1 MSHDHDHHSHS
12 HMHGL
17 DFQESNRRAFIVG
30 IYLNMAFVI
39 AEIIGGLIFNSM
51 SLLTDAGHNLSD
63 VASLFLSLLA
73 FKMAARKSS
82 PVYTYGFKK
91 TTVLA
96 ALANAVILF
105 IAIGILGV
113 ESFTR
118 LLKPEKV
125 QGGVIAWI
133 AALGI
138 VINSITAFLFYKGSK
153 KELNAKSAYLH
164 LFADALISLGVVV
177 TGIIIVYTGWYWLDA
192 ATGIIIMITILISA
206 WGLLRDSFKM
216 TIDAVP
222 TGIEL
227 ENIKKIILQVDH
239 VKQVGHVHVWPLST
253 TENALTAHVA
263 LDEQLSFDEK
273 LKVIAEIRHELMHQN
288 IQHSTIELQ
297 KFIE

>member
-12 HMHGL
+12 HSYGL
-17 DFQESNRRAFIVG
+17 DFQASNRRAFIVG

-39 AEIIGGLIFNSM
+39 AEIIGGMIFNSM

-82 PVYTYGFKK
+82 AVYTYGFKK

-138 VINSITAFLFYKGSK
+138 VINTITAFLFYGNRK

-177 TGIIIVYTGWYWLDA
+177 TGIIIVYTRWYWLDA
-192 ATGIIIMITILISA
+192 VMGIIIMIIILISA

-222 TGIEL
+222 SGIEL
-227 ENIKKIILQVDH
+227 EDIKKIILQVNH
-239 VKQVGHVHVWPLST
+239 VTQVGHVHVWPLST

-263 LDEQLSFDEK
+263 IDEQLSYDEK
-273 LKVIAEIRHELMHQN
+273 LKVIANIRHELIHHN
-288 IQHSTIELQ
+288 IHHSTIELQ
-297 KFIE
+297 KFIQ

>member
-12 HMHGL
+12 HSHGL
-17 DFQESNRRAFIVG
+17 DFQESNSRAFIVG
-30 IYLNMAFVI
+30 IYLNIAFVI

-73 FKMAARKSS
+73 FKMATKKSS
-82 PVYTYGFKK
+82 PVYTYGYKK

-118 LLKPEKV
+118 FLKPEKV
-125 QGGVIAWI
+125 QGGAIAWI

-138 VINSITAFLFYKGSK
+138 VINSITAFLFYGNRK
-153 KELNAKSAYLH
+153 KELNARGAYLH

-192 ATGIIIMITILISA
+192 VTGIIIMIIILITA

-222 TGIEL
+222 SGIEL
-227 ENIKKIILQVDH
+227 ENIKKIILQIDH

-263 LDEQLSFDEK
+263 LDEQLTFDEK
-273 LKVIAEIRHELMHQN
+273 LNVIADIRHELLHHN
-288 IQHSTIELQ
+288 IHHSTIELQ
-297 KFIE
+297 KFVE

>member
-12 HMHGL
+12 HAHTL
-17 DFQESNRRAFIVG
+17 DFQNSNRKAFIVG
-30 IYLNMAFVI
+30 IYLNMGFVI
-39 AEIIGGLIFNSM
+39 AEIIGGLVFDSM

-82 PVYTYGFKK
+82 AVYTYGFKK

-118 LLKPEKV
+118 LLKPERV

-138 VINSITAFLFYKGSK
+138 VINSVTAFLFYGNRK

-164 LFADALISLGVVV
+164 LFGDALISLGVVV
-177 TGIIIVYTGWYWLDA
+177 TGIVIVYTGWYWLDA
-192 ATGIIIMITILISA
+192 ATGIVIM
-206 WGLLRDSFKM
+206 
-216 TIDAVP
+216 
-222 TGIEL
+222 
-227 ENIKKIILQVDH
+227 
-239 VKQVGHVHVWPLST
+239 
-253 TENALTAHVA
+253 
-263 LDEQLSFDEK
+263 
-273 LKVIAEIRHELMHQN
+273 
-288 IQHSTIELQ
+288 
-297 KFIE
+297 

>member
-12 HMHGL
+12 HSHSL

-30 IYLNMAFVI
+30 IYLNIAFVI

-73 FKMAARKSS
+73 FKMATKKSS
-82 PVYTYGFKK
+82 PVYTYGYKK

-118 LLKPEKV
+118 FLKPEKV
-125 QGGVIAWI
+125 QGGAIAWI

-138 VINSITAFLFYKGSK
+138 VINSITAFLFYGNRK
-153 KELNAKSAYLH
+153 KELNARGAYLH

-192 ATGIIIMITILISA
+192 VTGIIIMIIILITA

-222 TGIEL
+222 AGIEL
-227 ENIKKIILQVDH
+227 DAIKKLIKNVPH
-239 VKQVGHVHVWPLST
+239 VQHVHHVHVWPLST
-253 TENALTAHVA
+253 TENALTAHVVI
-263 LDEQLSFDEK
+263 DEHLSFAKK
-273 LKVIAEIRHELMHQN
+273 LEVITEIKHQLEHNN
-288 IQHSTIELQ
+288 IHHSTIEMAANSH
-297 KFIE
+297 

>member
-12 HMHGL
+12 HTHGRE
-17 DFQESNRRAFIVG
+17 FQESNRRAFIVG

-138 VINSITAFLFYKGSK
+138 VINSITAFLFYGSRK

-177 TGIIIVYTGWYWLDA
+177 TGIVIVYTGWYWLDA
-192 ATGIIIMITILISA
+192 ATGIIIMIIILISA

-222 TGIEL
+222 TGMEL
-227 ENIKKIILQVDH
+227 ETIKKIILQVDH

-273 LKVIAEIRHELMHQN
+273 LKVIAEIRHELMHEN
-288 IQHSTIELQ
+288 IHHSTIELQ

>member
-12 HMHGL
+12 HSHGL
-17 DFQESNRRAFIVG
+17 DFHESNRRAFIVG
-30 IYLNMAFVI
+30 IYLNMAFVV

-63 VASLFLSLLA
+63 VAGLFLSLLA
-73 FKMAARKSS
+73 LKMATRKSS

-96 ALANAVILF
+96 ALANAVVLF

-138 VINSITAFLFYKGSK
+138 VVNSVTAFLFYGSRK

-192 ATGIIIMITILISA
+192 VTGIIIMIIILISA

-222 TGIEL
+222 AGIEL
-227 ENIKKIILQVDH
+227 EDIKKIILQVDH
-239 VKQVGHVHVWPLST
+239 VTQVGHVHVWPLST

-263 LDEQLSFDEK
+263 IDEQLSFDEK
-273 LKVIAEIRHELMHQN
+273 LKVIAKIRHELIHHN
-288 IQHSTIELQ
+288 IHHSTIELQ
-297 KFIE
+297 KLIE

>member
-138 VINSITAFLFYKGSK
+138 VINSITAFLFYKSRK

-164 LFADALISLGVVV
+164 LFADALISMGVVV

-227 ENIKKIILQVDH
+227 ENIKKIILEVDH

-273 LKVIAEIRHELMHQN
+273 LKVIAEIRHELMHEN
-288 IQHSTIELQ
+288 IHHSTIELQ

>member
-12 HMHGL
+12 HSHGL
-17 DFQESNRRAFIVG
+17 DFQASNRRAFIVG

-73 FKMAARKSS
+73 FKMATKKSS
-82 PVYTYGFKK
+82 PVYTYGYKK

-118 LLKPEKV
+118 FLKPEKV
-125 QGGVIAWI
+125 QGGAIAWI

-138 VINSITAFLFYKGSK
+138 VINSITAFLFYGNRK
-153 KELNAKSAYLH
+153 KELNARGAYLH

-192 ATGIIIMITILISA
+192 VTGIIIMIIILITA

-222 TGIEL
+222 SGIEL
-227 ENIKKIILQVDH
+227 ENIKKIILQIDH

-263 LDEQLSFDEK
+263 LDEQLTFDEK
-273 LKVIAEIRHELMHQN
+273 LNVIADIRHELLHHN
-288 IQHSTIELQ
+288 IHHSTIELQ
-297 KFIE
+297 KFVE

>member
-12 HMHGL
+12 HSHGL

-30 IYLNMAFVI
+30 IYLNIAFVI

-73 FKMAARKSS
+73 FKMATKKSS
-82 PVYTYGFKK
+82 PVYTYGYKK

-118 LLKPEKV
+118 FLKPEKV
-125 QGGVIAWI
+125 QGGAIAWI

-138 VINSITAFLFYKGSK
+138 VINSITAFLFYGNRK
-153 KELNAKSAYLH
+153 KELNARGAYLH

-192 ATGIIIMITILISA
+192 VTGIFIMIIILITA

-222 TGIEL
+222 SGIEL
-227 ENIKKIILQVDH
+227 ENIKKIILQIDH

-263 LDEQLSFDEK
+263 LDEQLTFDEK
-273 LKVIAEIRHELMHQN
+273 LNVIADIRHELLHHN
-288 IQHSTIELQ
+288 IHHSTIELQ
-297 KFIE
+297 KFVE

>member
-12 HMHGL
+12 HSHGL
-17 DFQESNRRAFIVG
+17 DFQESNRRAFIIG
-30 IYLNMAFVI
+30 IYLNIAFVI

-73 FKMAARKSS
+73 FKMATKKSS
-82 PVYTYGFKK
+82 PVYTYGYKK

-118 LLKPEKV
+118 FLKPEKV
-125 QGGVIAWI
+125 QGGAIAWI

-138 VINSITAFLFYKGSK
+138 VINSITAFLFYGNRK
-153 KELNAKSAYLH
+153 KELNARGAYLH

-192 ATGIIIMITILISA
+192 VTGIIIMIIILITA

-222 TGIEL
+222 SGIEL
-227 ENIKKIILQVDH
+227 ENIKKIILQIDH

-263 LDEQLSFDEK
+263 LDEQLTFDEK
-273 LKVIAEIRHELMHQN
+273 LNVIADIRHELLHHN
-288 IQHSTIELQ
+288 IHHSTIELQ
-297 KFIE
+297 KFVE

>member
-96 ALANAVILF
+96 ALTNAVILF

-138 VINSITAFLFYKGSK
+138 VINSITAFLFYKSSK
-153 KELNAKSAYLH
+153 EELNAKSAYLH
-164 LFADALISLGVVV
+164 LFADALISLSVVV

-288 IQHSTIELQ
+288 IHHSTIELQ

>member
-12 HMHGL
+12 HSHSL
-17 DFQESNRRAFIVG
+17 DFQESNRRAFIIG
-30 IYLNMAFVI
+30 IYLNIAFVI

-73 FKMAARKSS
+73 FKMATKKSS
-82 PVYTYGFKK
+82 PVYTYGYKK

-118 LLKPEKV
+118 FLKPEKV
-125 QGGVIAWI
+125 QGGAIAWI

-138 VINSITAFLFYKGSK
+138 VINSITAFLFYGNRK
-153 KELNAKSAYLH
+153 KELNARGAYLH

-192 ATGIIIMITILISA
+192 VTGIIIMIIILITA

-222 TGIEL
+222 SGIEL
-227 ENIKKIILQVDH
+227 ENIKKIILQIDH

-263 LDEQLSFDEK
+263 LDEQLTFDEK
-273 LKVIAEIRHELMHQN
+273 LNVIADIRHELLHHN
-288 IQHSTIELQ
+288 IHHSTIELQ
-297 KFIE
+297 KFVE

>member
-1 MSHDHDHHSHS
+1 
-12 HMHGL
+12 MHGL

>member
-1 MSHDHDHHSHS
+1 MSHDHDHRSHSHS
-12 HMHGL
+12 HGL

-30 IYLNMAFVI
+30 IYLNIAFVI

-73 FKMAARKSS
+73 FKMATKKSS
-82 PVYTYGFKK
+82 PVYTYGYKK

-118 LLKPEKV
+118 FLKPEKV
-125 QGGVIAWI
+125 QGGAIAWI

-138 VINSITAFLFYKGSK
+138 VINSITAFLFYGNRK
-153 KELNAKSAYLH
+153 KELNARGAYLH

-192 ATGIIIMITILISA
+192 VTGIIIMIIILITA

-222 TGIEL
+222 SGIEL
-227 ENIKKIILQVDH
+227 ENIKKIILQIDH

-263 LDEQLSFDEK
+263 LDEQLTFDEK
-273 LKVIAEIRHELMHQN
+273 LNVIADIRHELLHHN
-288 IQHSTIELQ
+288 IHHSTIELQ
-297 KFIE
+297 KFVE

>member
-1 MSHDHDHHSHS
+1 MSHDHDHLSHSHS
-12 HMHGL
+12 HGL
-17 DFQESNRRAFIVG
+17 DFQDSNRRAFVVG
-30 IYLNMAFVI
+30 IYLNMTFVV
-39 AEIIGGLIFNSM
+39 AEIIGGLIYNSM

-73 FKMAARKSS
+73 FKMAAKKSS
-82 PVYTYGFKK
+82 SVYTYGYKK

-138 VINSITAFLFYKGSK
+138 VINSITAFLFYGNRK
-153 KELNAKSAYLH
+153 KELNARGAYLH

-192 ATGIIIMITILISA
+192 VTGIIIMIIILITA
-206 WGLLRDSFKM
+206 WGLLRDGFKM

-222 TGIEL
+222 SGIEL
-227 ENIKKIILQVDH
+227 ENIKKIILQIDH

-263 LDEQLSFDEK
+263 LDEQLTFDEK
-273 LKVIAEIRHELMHQN
+273 LNVIADIRHELLHHN
-288 IQHSTIELQ
+288 IHHSTIELQ
-297 KFIE
+297 KFVE

>member
-12 HMHGL
+12 HSHGL

-30 IYLNMAFVI
+30 IYLNIAFVI

-73 FKMAARKSS
+73 FKMATKKSS
-82 PVYTYGFKK
+82 PVYTYGYKK

-118 LLKPEKV
+118 FLKPEKV
-125 QGGVIAWI
+125 QGGAIAWI

-138 VINSITAFLFYKGSK
+138 VINSITAFLFYGNRK
-153 KELNAKSAYLH
+153 KELNARGAYLH

-177 TGIIIVYTGWYWLDA
+177 TGIIIVYTGWYWLDS
-192 ATGIIIMITILISA
+192 ATGIIIMIIILITA

-222 TGIEL
+222 SGIEL
-227 ENIKKIILQVDH
+227 ENIKKIILQIDH

-263 LDEQLSFDEK
+263 LDEQLTFDEK
-273 LKVIAEIRHELMHQN
+273 LNVIADIRHELLHHN
-288 IQHSTIELQ
+288 IHHSTIELQ
-297 KFIE
+297 KFVE

>member
-1 MSHDHDHHSHS
+1 
-12 HMHGL
+12 
-17 DFQESNRRAFIVG
+17 
-30 IYLNMAFVI
+30 MAFVV

-63 VASLFLSLLA
+63 VAGLFLSLLA
-73 FKMAARKSS
+73 FKMATRKSS

-96 ALANAVILF
+96 ALANAVVLF

-138 VINSITAFLFYKGSK
+138 VVNSVTAFLFYGSRK

-177 TGIIIVYTGWYWLDA
+177 TGIIIVYTSWYWLDA
-192 ATGIIIMITILISA
+192 VTGIIIMIIILISA

-222 TGIEL
+222 AGIEL
-227 ENIKKIILQVDH
+227 EDIKKIILQVDH
-239 VKQVGHVHVWPLST
+239 VTQVGHVHVWPLST

-263 LDEQLSFDEK
+263 IDEQLSFDEK
-273 LKVIAEIRHELMHQN
+273 LKVIAKIRHELIHHN
-288 IQHSTIELQ
+288 IHHSTIELQ
-297 KFIE
+297 KLIE

>member
-1 MSHDHDHHSHS
+1 MSHDHDHLSHSHS
-12 HMHGL
+12 HGL
-17 DFQESNRRAFIVG
+17 DFQDSNRRAFVVG
-30 IYLNMAFVI
+30 IYLNMTFVV
-39 AEIIGGLIFNSM
+39 AEIIGGLIYNSM

-73 FKMAARKSS
+73 FKMATKKSS
-82 PVYTYGFKK
+82 PVYTYGYKK

-118 LLKPEKV
+118 FLKPEKV
-125 QGGVIAWI
+125 QGGAIAWI

-138 VINSITAFLFYKGSK
+138 VINSITAFLFYGNRK
-153 KELNAKSAYLH
+153 KELNARGAYLH

-192 ATGIIIMITILISA
+192 VTGIIIMIIILITA

-222 TGIEL
+222 SGIEL
-227 ENIKKIILQVDH
+227 ENIKKIILQIDH

-263 LDEQLSFDEK
+263 LDEQLTFDEK
-273 LKVIAEIRHELMHQN
+273 LNVIADIRHELLHHN
-288 IQHSTIELQ
+288 IHHSTIELQ
-297 KFIE
+297 KFVE

>member
-12 HMHGL
+12 HSHGL

-30 IYLNMAFVI
+30 IYLNIAFVI

-73 FKMAARKSS
+73 FKMATKKSS
-82 PVYTYGFKK
+82 PVYTYGYKK

-118 LLKPEKV
+118 FLKPEKV
-125 QGGVIAWI
+125 QGGAIAWI

-138 VINSITAFLFYKGSK
+138 VINSITAFLFYGNRK
-153 KELNAKSAYLH
+153 KELNARGAYLH

-192 ATGIIIMITILISA
+192 VTGIIIMIIILITA

-222 TGIEL
+222 SGIEL
-227 ENIKKIILQVDH
+227 ENIKKIILQIDH

-263 LDEQLSFDEK
+263 LDEQLTFDEK
-273 LKVIAEIRHELMHQN
+273 LNVIDDIRHELLHHN
-288 IQHSTIELQ
+288 IHHSTIELQ
-297 KFIE
+297 KFVE

>member
-12 HMHGL
+12 HSHGL

-39 AEIIGGLIFNSM
+39 AEITGGLIFNSM

-73 FKMAARKSS
+73 FKMATKKSS
-82 PVYTYGFKK
+82 PVYTYGYKK

-118 LLKPEKV
+118 FLKPEKV
-125 QGGVIAWI
+125 QGGAIAWI

-138 VINSITAFLFYKGSK
+138 VINSITAFLFYGNRK
-153 KELNAKSAYLH
+153 KELNARGAYLH
-164 LFADALISLGVVV
+164 LFFFFFISLGVVV
-177 TGIIIVYTGWYWLDA
+177 TGIIIVYTGWYWLDS
-192 ATGIIIMITILISA
+192 ATGIIIMIIILITA

-222 TGIEL
+222 SGIEL
-227 ENIKKIILQVDH
+227 ENIKKIILQIDH

-263 LDEQLSFDEK
+263 LDEQLTFDEK
-273 LKVIAEIRHELMHQN
+273 LNVIADIRHELLHHN
-288 IQHSTIELQ
+288 IHHSTIELQ
-297 KFIE
+297 KFVE

>member
-1 MSHDHDHHSHS
+1 
-12 HMHGL
+12 MHGL

-273 LKVIAEIRHELMHQN
+273 LKVIAEIRHELMHEN
-288 IQHSTIELQ
+288 IHHSTIELQ

>member
-17 DFQESNRRAFIVG
+17 DFQQSNRRAFIVG

-39 AEIIGGLIFNSM
+39 AEIVGGLIFNSM

-82 PVYTYGFKK
+82 AVYTYGFKK

-227 ENIKKIILQVDH
+227 ENIKKIILKVDH

-273 LKVIAEIRHELMHQN
+273 LKVIAEIRHELMHEN
-288 IQHSTIELQ
+288 IHHSTIELQ